1 MGFFSILT
9 KNWQNSE
16 VQVIIWLHSLFS
28 ECNYSL
34 VLNFESLGGKFK
46 EQKYNNT
53 CYMKPNPHHGKNK
66 VIIWYTV
73 DTSWLVWQ
81 A

>member
-1 MGFFSILT
+1 MHGADQYTFTVSKL
-9 KNWQNSE
+9 Q
-16 VQVIIWLHSLFS
+16 HSLFS

-34 VLNFESLGGKFK
+34 VLNCESLGGKLK
-46 EQKYNNT
+46 KNRIYKNA

>member
-1 MGFFSILT
+1 MHGADQYTFTVSKL
-9 KNWQNSE
+9 Q
-16 VQVIIWLHSLFS
+16 HSLFS

-73 DTSWLVWQ
+73 DTSWPVWR